1 MKKMVESSTVIEK
14 EEKENK
20 LNTKALGFDLLYA
33 GFKGIG
39 GLGLKAVMDLKIE
52 GKENV
57 PVRGKAILVTIS
69 KNVIRDIL
77 VVSQITGRKVHFMVS
92 HKLMKHQI
100 YGPIFKSLGMFRSTI
115 DKDDTGPIDKVF
127 EYLNEKG
134 DLVAM
139 TPEAKHGREI
149 QIKSIAGIIKFAIVG
164 DTPIIPLAIRGY
176 KTKLLGIFPGDGL
189 KVKVGIP
196 IRVEKKL
203 NREKFRTQRYEL
215 AEDILN
221 IIDTLRTD
229 PDF

>member
-1 MKKMVESSTVIEK
+1 MVESTTVVEK
-14 EEKENK
+14 KEKSNK
-20 LNTKALGFDLLYA
+20 INTKALGFDLLYA

-39 GLGLKAVMDLKIE
+39 GLGLKAVMDLKVE
-52 GKENV
+52 GKENI

-69 KNVIRDIL
+69 KNVIRDML
-77 VVSQITGRKVHFMVS
+77 AVSQVTGRKVHFMVS
-92 HKLMKHQI
+92 HKLMKHQV

-115 DKDDTGPIDKVF
+115 DKDDTEPIDKVF
-127 EYLNEKG
+127 ELLNEKG

-139 TPEAKHGREI
+139 TPEAKYERDV

-164 DTPIIPLAIRGY
+164 ETPIIPLAVHGY

-189 KVKVGIP
+189 KVKVGNP

-203 NREKFRTQRYEL
+203 NREKFRAQRYEL

>member
-1 MKKMVESSTVIEK
+1 MVESSTVVEK
-14 EEKENK
+14 EEKEDK

-33 GFKGIG
+33 GFKSIG
-39 GLGLKAVMDLKIE
+39 GLGLKAVLDLKIE

-77 VVSQITGRKVHFMVS
+77 VVSQLTGRKVHFMIN

-115 DKDDTGPIDKVF
+115 DKDDTEPIDKVF
-127 EYLNEKG
+127 ELLNEKG

-139 TPEAKHGREI
+139 TPEAKHDREI

-164 DTPIIPLAIRGY
+164 DTPIIPLSIYGY

-189 KVKVGIP
+189 KVKVGNP
-196 IRVEKKL
+196 IRVDKKL
-203 NREKFRTQRYEL
+203 NREKFRAQRYEL

-221 IIDTLRTD
+221 IIETLRVE
-229 PDF
+229 PEF